1 MQQLLLIFH
10 VLVAFSL
17 IALVLIQH
25 GKGADAGASFG
36 GGAANTMFGSVGP
49 ASFLMKLTSTLI
61 AVFFAT
67 TIALG
72 YVLAHPAAKEG
83 FVFPTKKAPVAA
95 KQPAKSA
102 QSDFT
107 SPPTSE
113 GGRSNKK

>member
-17 IALVLIQH
+17 VALVLIQH

-49 ASFLMKLTSTLI
+49 ASFLMKLTSALI

-67 TIALG
+67 TITLG
-72 YVLAHPAAKEG
+72 YVLAHPTAKEG
-83 FVFPTKKAPVAA
+83 FNFPAEQNHVV
-95 KQPAKSA
+95 KQPKHSA
-102 QSDFT
+102 QSDLT
-107 SPPTSE
+107 IPPSTA
-113 GGRSNKK
+113 GDRKNKK